1 MMSEE
6 KASNPHTKRG
16 LVVGAAARVTLV
28 VAAALA
34 ALIALPRARDLMG
47 GGMLVGAVLATVGL
61 PLLAGWL
68 LTRAGRTS
76 LVNPVIIAVA
86 IALVG
91 GAISKQRP
99 DASDVRD
106 ALREVAERRRGDEA
120 ERLGAAP
127 RAADGIERAADA
139 GDVDMQAMT
148 RMYQRLH
155 EPVEQL
161 DALVGTFRAAGAIKA
176 KTLDS
181 MAAIDAR
188 REMLGRVRAQ
198 AELLRDRQKNFVA
211 DAEAELR
218 KGGADPQII
227 EGFLGQ
233 ARSQSPRLD
242 AMLELRKSD
251 VRYYAICDRILTLLR
266 DRFGAWRI
274 DPKDGAISF
283 DSKNDLAAFTRAQQ
297 ELRDEIALQERLE
310 AKSEAKSMPP
320 R

>member
-91 GAISKQRP
+91 GTISKQRP
-99 DASDVRD
+99 DESDVRD

-120 ERLGAAP
+120 ERVGAAP
-127 RAADGIERAADA
+127 RAAAGIEKADT

-198 AELLRDRQKNFVA
+198 AELLRDRQKHFVA

-242 AMLELRKSD
+242 AMLELRESD